1 MSFIKLTFFLSSLP
15 FFFCFF
21 SLLTEHL
28 SSIKWSCMSPARLSW
43 VNRECLPA
51 EFSISSKI
59 ETQKWKILLNLWS
72 LAYAVSCEQR
82 TSLGCQLRGFC
93 FCDCFWAVAPLQAT
107 FFPKFLLS
115 FQKWGKRG
123 NWKEW
128 SAQKPFFG
136 KSVMCKTGYLQWCV
150 FRCQN
155 WGLTAIF
162 LSQSLHVVKSS
173 PPYSE
178 LSQDLNFFLTT
189 TETWILGGV
198 GEMYPWPLPS

>member
-1 MSFIKLTFFLSSLP
+1 MSFIKLTFFLSSFP
-15 FFFCFF
+15 FFFCVF

-93 FCDCFWAVAPLQAT
+93 FCGCYWAVAPLQAT
-107 FFPKFLLS
+107 FSPKFLLS

-136 KSVMCKTGYLQWCV
+136 KKCYVQNWLFTVMC
-150 FRCQN
+150 
-155 WGLTAIF
+155 
-162 LSQSLHVVKSS
+162 LSMPKLGVACDFPKPKSACS
-173 PPYSE
+173 WE
-178 LSQDLNFFLTT
+178 LTT
-189 TETWILGGV
+189 L
-198 GEMYPWPLPS
+198 